1 MERYYWLNKDSREF
15 LSRGYLNEGVTPEQ
29 RIREIAETAERIL
42 GIQGYADKFKNY
54 MSRGWI
60 SLSTPV
66 WSNFGLR
73 ALPISCYTSYAEDTM
88 EGILYANAEVGM
100 MSKQGGGT
108 AMYLGDIRPRGSKIS
123 TGGTADGPVHFA
135 KLTDTIVD
143 IAKQADTRRGSCAV
157 YLPIEHPDIEE
168 FLQIKHEGNPI
179 QNLQYGVTV
188 SDVFMQ
194 EMVEGDK
201 EKRKIWAKV
210 IASRSDIGFPY
221 IFFTDNANNA
231 APEEYK
237 QHNKKIYSSNLCVS
251 GDTQILTDVGYQ
263 PIVEL
268 QDEQVNIWNGEE
280 WSKVTV
286 RKTGENQKLVR
297 VTTDSGYTLDCTPYH
312 KFYIKNSY
320 WGDYIEKRAN
330 ELVPGDKLIKFDL
343 PIIQGEKELK
353 YAYQNGFYSGDGC
366 LTVQGQ
372 RIYLYGEKKALA
384 GQFSDCVNNWT
395 VQDKQDR
402 MYGHT
407 NLLKDKFFVP
417 DSSYTIE
424 SRINWLSGLLDADGC
439 VTNNNGSQSLQITSI
454 EKEFLNEIQLMLQ
467 TLGVDSKIIKQ
478 SDGGPRL
485 MPKNDGTG
493 ELAEYNC
500 KESNRI
506 LINGNSLFKL
516 SQLGLS
522 CKRLTWDI
530 KLPNRECSRF
540 IKIKSVEE
548 IDGLHDTFCFTEP
561 KRHMGMFNGILTGQC
576 SEIMLS
582 INKDE
587 SFVCCLSSVNLYHF
601 DEWKETD
608 LVETMIYFLDAV
620 MTEFIQKARSIPFM
634 NRAVKFAEEQ
644 RALGLGVL
652 GWHSYLQKNMIP
664 IESMEAKFMNTF
676 IFKTMRQKADKA
688 SEELA
693 RLFGVPM
700 LLQGSNRRNVTTLAI
715 APTKSSSFILGQV
728 SMGIEPI
735 KSNYF
740 IKDLAKSKTVYKNPE
755 LVKLLESKNKNT
767 KEVWDSIL
775 SKDGSVQHLDFL
787 NDTEKGVFKTFVEIS
802 QLELVQQNAVR
813 QKYIDQ
819 GISFNLSIHPST
831 PAKDINK
838 LYIEAWKLGLKSLY
852 YQFSENSAQ
861 AFARNIN
868 DCVSCEA

>member
-1 MERYYWLNKDSREF
+1 MERYYWLNKESREY
-15 LSRGYLNEGVTPEQ
+15 LSRGYLSEGVSPEQ
-29 RIREIAETAERIL
+29 RIREIADTAERIL
-42 GIQGYADKFKNY
+42 GISGFADKFENY

-88 EGILYANAEVGM
+88 EGILYANSEIGM

-108 AMYLGDIRPRGSKIS
+108 ALYLGEIRPRGSKIS
-123 TGGTADGPVHFA
+123 SGGTADGPVHFA
-135 KLTDTIVD
+135 KLTNTIIDV
-143 IAKQADTRRGSCAV
+143 AKQADTRRGSCAV
-157 YLPIEHPDIEE
+157 YLPIEHPDVEE

-188 SDVFMQ
+188 SDNFMN
-194 EMVEGDK
+194 EMLEGDK

-221 IFFTDNANNA
+221 ILFSDNANNA
-231 APEEYK
+231 APVEYK
-237 QHNKKIYSSNLCVS
+237 YKDKKIYSSNLC
-251 GDTQILTDVGYQ
+251 T
-263 PIVEL
+263 
-268 QDEQVNIWNGEE
+268 
-280 WSKVTV
+280 
-286 RKTGENQKLVR
+286 
-297 VTTDSGYTLDCTPYH
+297 
-312 KFYIKNSY
+312 
-320 WGDYIEKRAN
+320 
-330 ELVPGDKLIKFDL
+330 
-343 PIIQGEKELK
+343 
-353 YAYQNGFYSGDGC
+353 
-366 LTVQGQ
+366 
-372 RIYLYGEKKALA
+372 
-384 GQFSDCVNNWT
+384 
-395 VQDKQDR
+395 
-402 MYGHT
+402 
-407 NLLKDKFFVP
+407 
-417 DSSYTIE
+417 
-424 SRINWLSGLLDADGC
+424 
-439 VTNNNGSQSLQITSI
+439 
-454 EKEFLNEIQLMLQ
+454 
-467 TLGVDSKIIKQ
+467 
-478 SDGGPRL
+478 
-485 MPKNDGTG
+485 
-493 ELAEYNC
+493 
-500 KESNRI
+500 
-506 LINGNSLFKL
+506 
-516 SQLGLS
+516 
-522 CKRLTWDI
+522 
-530 KLPNRECSRF
+530 
-540 IKIKSVEE
+540 
-548 IDGLHDTFCFTEP
+548 
-561 KRHMGMFNGILTGQC
+561 
-576 SEIMLS
+576 EIMLS
-582 INKDE
+582 IDKDE

-608 LVETMIYFLDAV
+608 LVETMVYFLDAV

-634 NRAVKFAEEQ
+634 ERAVKFAEEQ

-664 IESMEAKFMNTF
+664 IESMEAKFMNTY
-676 IFKTMRQKADKA
+676 IFKTMRQKANKA

-700 LLQGSNRRNVTTLAI
+700 LLQGSNRRNITTLAI

-740 IKDLAKSKTVYKNPE
+740 IKDLAKSKTVYKTPE
-755 LVKLLESKNKNT
+755 LIKLLESKNKNT

-787 NDTEKGVFKTFVEIS
+787 SEKEKSVFKTFIEIS
-802 QLELVQQNAVR
+802 QLELVQQNASR

>member
-42 GIQGYADKFKNY
+42 GIQGYADKFENY

-135 KLTDTIVD
+135 KLTNTIIDV
-143 IAKQADTRRGSCAV
+143 AKQADTRRGSCAV
-157 YLPIEHPDIEE
+157 ALPIEHPDIEE

-188 SDVFMQ
+188 SDAFMQ

-231 APEEYK
+231 APVEYK
-237 QHNKKIYSSNLCVS
+237 QHNKTIYCSNLC
-251 GDTQILTDVGYQ
+251 Q
-263 PIVEL
+263 
-268 QDEQVNIWNGEE
+268 
-280 WSKVTV
+280 
-286 RKTGENQKLVR
+286 
-297 VTTDSGYTLDCTPYH
+297 
-312 KFYIKNSY
+312 
-320 WGDYIEKRAN
+320 
-330 ELVPGDKLIKFDL
+330 
-343 PIIQGEKELK
+343 
-353 YAYQNGFYSGDGC
+353 
-366 LTVQGQ
+366 
-372 RIYLYGEKKALA
+372 
-384 GQFSDCVNNWT
+384 
-395 VQDKQDR
+395 
-402 MYGHT
+402 
-407 NLLKDKFFVP
+407 
-417 DSSYTIE
+417 
-424 SRINWLSGLLDADGC
+424 
-439 VTNNNGSQSLQITSI
+439 
-454 EKEFLNEIQLMLQ
+454 
-467 TLGVDSKIIKQ
+467 
-478 SDGGPRL
+478 
-485 MPKNDGTG
+485 
-493 ELAEYNC
+493 
-500 KESNRI
+500 
-506 LINGNSLFKL
+506 
-516 SQLGLS
+516 
-522 CKRLTWDI
+522 
-530 KLPNRECSRF
+530 
-540 IKIKSVEE
+540 
-548 IDGLHDTFCFTEP
+548 
-561 KRHMGMFNGILTGQC
+561 
-576 SEIMLS
+576 EIMLS
-582 INKDE
+582 IDKDE

-608 LVETMIYFLDAV
+608 LVETMTYFLDAV

-664 IESMEAKFMNTF
+664 IESMEAKFMNTY

-767 KEVWDSIL
+767 REVWDSIL
-775 SKDGSVQHLDFL
+775 SKDGSIQHLDFL
-787 NDTEKGVFKTFVEIS
+787 NEKEKGVFKTFVEIS
-802 QLELVQQNAVR
+802 QLELVQQNATR

-838 LYIEAWKLGLKSLY
+838 LYLEAWKLGLKSLY

>member
-1 MERYYWLNKDSREF
+1 MERYYWLNKESREY
-15 LSRGYLNEGVTPEQ
+15 LSRGYLSEGVTPEE

-42 GIQGYADKFKNY
+42 GISGFANKFEDY

-88 EGILYANAEVGM
+88 EGILYANSEIGM

-108 AMYLGDIRPRGSKIS
+108 ALYLGEIRPRGSKIS

-135 KLTDTIVD
+135 KLTNTIVD
-143 IAKQADTRRGSCAV
+143 VAKQADTRRGSCAV
-157 YLPIEHPDIEE
+157 YLPIEHPDVEE

-188 SDVFMQ
+188 SDDFMN
-194 EMVEGDK
+194 EMLEGDK
-201 EKRKIWAKV
+201 DKRKIWAKV

-221 IFFTDNANNA
+221 ILFSDNANNA
-231 APEEYK
+231 APQEYK
-237 QHNKKIYSSNLCVS
+237 DRNKKIYSSNLC
-251 GDTQILTDVGYQ
+251 T
-263 PIVEL
+263 
-268 QDEQVNIWNGEE
+268 
-280 WSKVTV
+280 
-286 RKTGENQKLVR
+286 
-297 VTTDSGYTLDCTPYH
+297 
-312 KFYIKNSY
+312 
-320 WGDYIEKRAN
+320 
-330 ELVPGDKLIKFDL
+330 
-343 PIIQGEKELK
+343 
-353 YAYQNGFYSGDGC
+353 
-366 LTVQGQ
+366 
-372 RIYLYGEKKALA
+372 
-384 GQFSDCVNNWT
+384 
-395 VQDKQDR
+395 
-402 MYGHT
+402 
-407 NLLKDKFFVP
+407 
-417 DSSYTIE
+417 
-424 SRINWLSGLLDADGC
+424 
-439 VTNNNGSQSLQITSI
+439 
-454 EKEFLNEIQLMLQ
+454 
-467 TLGVDSKIIKQ
+467 
-478 SDGGPRL
+478 
-485 MPKNDGTG
+485 
-493 ELAEYNC
+493 
-500 KESNRI
+500 
-506 LINGNSLFKL
+506 
-516 SQLGLS
+516 
-522 CKRLTWDI
+522 
-530 KLPNRECSRF
+530 
-540 IKIKSVEE
+540 
-548 IDGLHDTFCFTEP
+548 
-561 KRHMGMFNGILTGQC
+561 
-576 SEIMLS
+576 EIMLS
-582 INKDE
+582 IDKDE

-608 LVETMIYFLDAV
+608 LVETMVYFLDSV

-634 NRAVKFAEEQ
+634 ERAVKFAEEQ

-652 GWHSYLQKNMIP
+652 GWHSYLQRNMIP

-740 IKDLAKSKTVYKNPE
+740 IKDLAKSKTVYKTPE
-755 LVKLLESKNKNT
+755 LVKLLESKGKNT

-775 SKDGSVQHLDFL
+775 AKDGSVQHLDFL
-787 NDTEKGVFKTFVEIS
+787 TEKEKSVFKTFIEIS
-802 QLELVQQNAVR
+802 QLELVQQNAAR

>member
-1 MERYYWLNKDSREF
+1 MERYYWLNNESREF
-15 LSRGYLNEGVTPEQ
+15 LSRGYLSQDVTPEQ
-29 RIREIAETAERIL
+29 RVREISEAAERIL
-42 GIQGYADKFKNY
+42 GINGFADKFENY

-66 WSNFGLR
+66 WANFGLR

-135 KLTDTIVD
+135 KLTNTIVD
-143 IAKQADTRRGSCAV
+143 VAKQADTRRGSCAV
-157 YLPIEHPDIEE
+157 YLPIEHPDIDE

-188 SDVFMQ
+188 SNSFMD
-194 EMVEGDK
+194 EMVNGDK
-201 EKRKIWAKV
+201 DKRKVWAKV

-221 IFFTDNANNA
+221 IFFSDNANNV
-231 APEEYK
+231 APYEYK
-237 QHNKKIYSSNLCVS
+237 VNNKTIFCSNL
-251 GDTQILTDVGYQ
+251 
-263 PIVEL
+263 
-268 QDEQVNIWNGEE
+268 
-280 WSKVTV
+280 
-286 RKTGENQKLVR
+286 
-297 VTTDSGYTLDCTPYH
+297 
-312 KFYIKNSY
+312 
-320 WGDYIEKRAN
+320 
-330 ELVPGDKLIKFDL
+330 
-343 PIIQGEKELK
+343 
-353 YAYQNGFYSGDGC
+353 
-366 LTVQGQ
+366 
-372 RIYLYGEKKALA
+372 
-384 GQFSDCVNNWT
+384 
-395 VQDKQDR
+395 
-402 MYGHT
+402 
-407 NLLKDKFFVP
+407 
-417 DSSYTIE
+417 
-424 SRINWLSGLLDADGC
+424 
-439 VTNNNGSQSLQITSI
+439 
-454 EKEFLNEIQLMLQ
+454 
-467 TLGVDSKIIKQ
+467 
-478 SDGGPRL
+478 
-485 MPKNDGTG
+485 
-493 ELAEYNC
+493 
-500 KESNRI
+500 
-506 LINGNSLFKL
+506 
-516 SQLGLS
+516 
-522 CKRLTWDI
+522 
-530 KLPNRECSRF
+530 
-540 IKIKSVEE
+540 
-548 IDGLHDTFCFTEP
+548 
-561 KRHMGMFNGILTGQC
+561 C

-582 INKDE
+582 IDKDE

-634 NRAVKFAEEQ
+634 KRAVKFAEEQ

-664 IESMEAKFMNTF
+664 IESMEAKFMNTY
-676 IFKTMRQKADKA
+676 IFKSMRQKADKA

-700 LLQGSNRRNVTTLAI
+700 LLQGSDRRNVTTLAI

-787 NDTEKGVFKTFVEIS
+787 SEKEKGVFKTFVEIS
-802 QLELVQQNAVR
+802 QLELVQQNSAR

>member
-1 MERYYWLNKDSREF
+1 MERYYWLNKESREF

-42 GIQGYADKFKNY
+42 GIQGYADKFENY

-237 QHNKKIYSSNLCVS
+237 QHNKKIFCSNL
-251 GDTQILTDVGYQ
+251 
-263 PIVEL
+263 
-268 QDEQVNIWNGEE
+268 
-280 WSKVTV
+280 
-286 RKTGENQKLVR
+286 
-297 VTTDSGYTLDCTPYH
+297 
-312 KFYIKNSY
+312 
-320 WGDYIEKRAN
+320 
-330 ELVPGDKLIKFDL
+330 
-343 PIIQGEKELK
+343 
-353 YAYQNGFYSGDGC
+353 
-366 LTVQGQ
+366 
-372 RIYLYGEKKALA
+372 
-384 GQFSDCVNNWT
+384 
-395 VQDKQDR
+395 
-402 MYGHT
+402 
-407 NLLKDKFFVP
+407 
-417 DSSYTIE
+417 
-424 SRINWLSGLLDADGC
+424 
-439 VTNNNGSQSLQITSI
+439 
-454 EKEFLNEIQLMLQ
+454 
-467 TLGVDSKIIKQ
+467 
-478 SDGGPRL
+478 
-485 MPKNDGTG
+485 
-493 ELAEYNC
+493 
-500 KESNRI
+500 
-506 LINGNSLFKL
+506 
-516 SQLGLS
+516 
-522 CKRLTWDI
+522 
-530 KLPNRECSRF
+530 
-540 IKIKSVEE
+540 
-548 IDGLHDTFCFTEP
+548 
-561 KRHMGMFNGILTGQC
+561 C
-576 SEIMLS
+576 SEIMLG

-676 IFKTMRQKADKA
+676 IFKTMRQKSDKA

>member
-42 GIQGYADKFKNY
+42 GIQGYADKFENY

-157 YLPIEHPDIEE
+157 YLPIEHSDIEE

-188 SDVFMQ
+188 SDAFMQ

-201 EKRKIWAKV
+201 EKRKVWAKV

-237 QHNKKIYSSNLCVS
+237 QHNKTIFCSNL
-251 GDTQILTDVGYQ
+251 
-263 PIVEL
+263 
-268 QDEQVNIWNGEE
+268 
-280 WSKVTV
+280 
-286 RKTGENQKLVR
+286 
-297 VTTDSGYTLDCTPYH
+297 
-312 KFYIKNSY
+312 
-320 WGDYIEKRAN
+320 
-330 ELVPGDKLIKFDL
+330 
-343 PIIQGEKELK
+343 
-353 YAYQNGFYSGDGC
+353 
-366 LTVQGQ
+366 
-372 RIYLYGEKKALA
+372 
-384 GQFSDCVNNWT
+384 
-395 VQDKQDR
+395 
-402 MYGHT
+402 
-407 NLLKDKFFVP
+407 
-417 DSSYTIE
+417 
-424 SRINWLSGLLDADGC
+424 
-439 VTNNNGSQSLQITSI
+439 
-454 EKEFLNEIQLMLQ
+454 
-467 TLGVDSKIIKQ
+467 
-478 SDGGPRL
+478 
-485 MPKNDGTG
+485 
-493 ELAEYNC
+493 
-500 KESNRI
+500 
-506 LINGNSLFKL
+506 
-516 SQLGLS
+516 
-522 CKRLTWDI
+522 
-530 KLPNRECSRF
+530 
-540 IKIKSVEE
+540 
-548 IDGLHDTFCFTEP
+548 
-561 KRHMGMFNGILTGQC
+561 C
-576 SEIMLS
+576 SEIMLG

-634 NRAVKFAEEQ
+634 SRAVKFAEEQ

-664 IESMEAKFMNTF
+664 IESMEAKFINTF

-740 IKDLAKSKTVYKNPE
+740 IKDLAKSKTVFKNPE

-787 NDTEKGVFKTFVEIS
+787 SEKEKGVFKTFVEIS
-802 QLELVQQNAVR
+802 QLELVQQNATR